1 MNHKASPKNSDD
13 LKTRIKKLVSFEEG
27 KGLSGPSRT
36 PPKYARVL
44 TCTFDRGSEDPTRRQ
59 KKEPKVVHFPE
70 LTTKKE
76 ASIK

>member
-1 MNHKASPKNSDD
+1 MKDKLSSDNVGD
-13 LKTRIKKLVSFEEG
+13 LKNKIKKLVSFEEG

-36 PPKYARVL
+36 TPKYARVL
-44 TCTFDRGSEDPTRRQ
+44 TCTFDRGSQDPTRRQ
-59 KKEPKVVHFPE
+59 KKEPKIVYFPE

>member
-59 KKEPKVVHFPE
+59 KKEPKVVYFPE

-76 ASIK
+76 ASTK